1 MFLLFEIYSLENWS
15 SWKSEVSA
23 RIRRSR
29 SRTRLRSA
37 RVTRKKKDLREGKG
51 RKVCGGNNSL
61 DGYPRSN
68 IRRRKR
74 GREGDEESRNK
85 AEDEKF
91 VGSFENCLALAECCC
106 VSTLSVSNFEAM
118 LSGKLWVLINLP
130 SISSIGVT
138 WTVNSLGRIQVRKK
152 FPLFATFARFTAT
165 VSLEILF
172 PNLLSFPRWWI
183 IHIGRAVK
191 RNLTIYMAS
200 EPCFS

>member
-1 MFLLFEIYSLENWS
+1 MFLLFEIYRFENWS

-37 RVTRKKKDLREGKG
+37 RVTRKKKDLRERLAAGIIRWTGIPVEYKKKEEGK
-51 RKVCGGNNSL
+51 
-61 DGYPRSN
+61 
-68 IRRRKR
+68 RRWWA
-74 GREGDEESRNK
+74 ESRNK

-183 IHIGRAVK
+183 IRE
-191 RNLTIYMAS
+191 L
-200 EPCFS
+200 